1 MMAKLQPPKRWYVH
15 LNLIREI
22 EEVLENPQEYEHE
35 IENNIKVREK
45 DTYA

>member
-1 MMAKLQPPKRWYVH
+1 M
-15 LNLIREI
+15 REI